1 MALTVPAA
9 FNEFQR
15 NIVNLDSSQTD
26 RARASRDWLLGRMN
40 TFPNNDVYFP
50 IIYPDIHTGFGS
62 FARRT
67 KIRPLDDID
76 LMFGLDG
83 DDCVYSESDGK
94 IIITAREGTVRLK
107 YYKHDGT
114 NFINS
119 RKIINSFI
127 SSLNQIPQY
136 DKADVKRNQEA
147 ATLKL
152 KSYDW
157 NFDIV
162 PAFITTPDSFGKT
175 YYLIPDGNGH
185 WKKTDPRIDKQKV
198 TDLNVKLSGNM
209 LNVIRVIKY
218 WQKRPTMPSMSSY
231 LLETMLLNYFNG
243 RSECYQWV
251 DLEIVNVLGYLAS
264 AIFSPVYDHKGIQ
277 GNINNLS
284 DDDKLKI
291 SIRCYL
297 DQGKATEARNYESQ
311 NNHRASI
318 NKWQDVFGVNF
329 PSYG

>member
-1 MALTVPAA
+1 MALTVTAA

-185 WKKTDPRIDKQKV
+185 
-198 TDLNVKLSGNM
+198 S
-209 LNVIRVIKY
+209 
-218 WQKRPTMPSMSSY
+218 MPSMSSY

>member
-1 MALTVPAA
+1 MALTVTAA

-162 PAFITTPDSFGKT
+162 PAFITTPDSFLIIHAGHLNLAQSGHYNFAVT
-175 YYLIPDGNGH
+175 YGV
-185 WKKTDPRIDKQKV
+185 RITKI
-198 TDLNVKLSGNM
+198 M
-209 LNVIRVIKY
+209 LNVEINDLIIN
-218 WQKRPTMPSMSSY
+218 
-231 LLETMLLNYFNG
+231 ML
-243 RSECYQWV
+243 RQYQS
-251 DLEIVNVLGYLAS
+251 L
-264 AIFSPVYDHKGIQ
+264 PH
-277 GNINNLS
+277 
-284 DDDKLKI
+284 
-291 SIRCYL
+291 
-297 DQGKATEARNYESQ
+297 
-311 NNHRASI
+311 SI
-318 NKWQDVFGVNF
+318 NQSWKFKEQSPLMSLRCRKSMVSIEAFSFFSKRVNHYRTDANIL
-329 PSYG
+329 SYAITA

>member
-1 MALTVPAA
+1 
-9 FNEFQR
+9 
-15 NIVNLDSSQTD
+15 
-26 RARASRDWLLGRMN
+26 
-40 TFPNNDVYFP
+40 
-50 IIYPDIHTGFGS
+50 
-62 FARRT
+62 
-67 KIRPLDDID
+67 
-76 LMFGLDG
+76 
-83 DDCVYSESDGK
+83 
-94 IIITAREGTVRLK
+94 IITAREGTVRLK

>member
-1 MALTVPAA
+1 
-9 FNEFQR
+9 
-15 NIVNLDSSQTD
+15 
-26 RARASRDWLLGRMN
+26 MN

-50 IIYPDIHTGFGS
+50 IIYPDIHTGFGF

-67 KIRPLDDID
+67 KIHPLDDID

-127 SSLNQIPQY
+127 SSLNQIQQY
-136 DKADVKRNQEA
+136 DRADVKKNQEA

-175 YYLIPDGNGH
+175 YYLIPNGNGH
-185 WKKTDPRIDKQKV
+185 NVISVFIFQLIALSIKGGFDFKKTKMIREIISNFINESLKMNAF
-198 TDLNVKLSGNM
+198 TTSTLS
-209 LNVIRVIKY
+209 
-218 WQKRPTMPSMSSY
+218 
-231 LLETMLLNYFNG
+231 
-243 RSECYQWV
+243 
-251 DLEIVNVLGYLAS
+251 
-264 AIFSPVYDHKGIQ
+264 
-277 GNINNLS
+277 
-284 DDDKLKI
+284 
-291 SIRCYL
+291 
-297 DQGKATEARNYESQ
+297 
-311 NNHRASI
+311 
-318 NKWQDVFGVNF
+318 
-329 PSYG
+329 